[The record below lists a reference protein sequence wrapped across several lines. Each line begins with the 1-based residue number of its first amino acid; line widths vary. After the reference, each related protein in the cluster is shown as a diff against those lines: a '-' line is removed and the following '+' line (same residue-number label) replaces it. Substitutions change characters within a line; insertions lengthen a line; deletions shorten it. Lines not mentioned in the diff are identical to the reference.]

1 MGTPFPRRSLS
12 VVLSSALAIATAAV
26 ITAAP
31 AAAVPVSSAPATGVT
46 SADGTRV
53 VSVTEVPGVRR
64 YDVTVYSPSMDRTVD
79 LQVFRPA
86 DTSVP
91 RSTVYLL
98 NGASGG
104 EDSGSNW
111 PDQADVQGFFADKN
125 VNVVIPRAGAFSY
138 YTDWQRDDPELGR
151 NKWTTFFTKELPPVL
166 NESFG
171 STGKQSI
178 AGISTSGSSVLMLA
192 ANAPTLYSSVAAF
205 SGCARTSD
213 ELGQAYVKLV
223 VEARG
228 GGETVN
234 MWGKPDDP
242 DWAAND
248 AVLQADRLPRIPYYI
263 TSGNGLPG
271 FDENLQSPRING
283 NVSTLV
289 DRIVLGGG
297 IEAITNSCTHQLA
310 DRFSQLG
317 IPATFDFRPNGT
329 HSWAY
334 WEEDLHNAWPMMRDS
349 IGA

>member
-1 MGTPFPRRSLS
+1 MGSSVSRRILSIALSGALSLT
-12 VVLSSALAIATAAV
+12 AAAV
-26 ITAAP
+26 ISAAP
-31 AAAVPVSSAPATGVT
+31 AGADPVSSPPLSGITA
-46 SADGTRV
+46 SDGTRV
-53 VSVTEVPGVRR
+53 VSVTPVPGVRR
-64 YDVTVYSPSMDRTVD
+64 FDVTVYSPSMDRTVD

-138 YTDWQRDDPELGR
+138 YTDWKSDDPELGR

-166 NESFG
+166 NDSLG
-171 STGKQSI
+171 ATGKQSI

-234 MWGKPDDP
+234 MWGKTDDP

-263 TSGNGLPG
+263 ATGNGLPG

-289 DRIVLGGG
+289 DRVVLGGG
-297 IEAITNSCTHQLA
+297 IEAITNACTHQLA

-317 IPATFDFRPNGT
+317 IPATFDFRDNGT

-334 WEEDLHNAWPMMRDS
+334 WEDDLHKAWPMLRDS